1 MPDGSIIK
9 QRIPHNF
16 TPRELGQKSA
26 MRYFDNG
33 GLRGV
38 YTWPRRYG
46 KDLTFT
52 HQTHKLA
59 QRRVGMYLHMLP
71 NHKQARKVIWDGFTN
86 EGVPIID
93 AVFPGA
99 TRISKNDTEM
109 KIRLRSGSL
118 WQLVGSDYY
127 DSIVGANPAGLV
139 MSEAAL
145 SDPRAWNYFRPML
158 AGNGGWAAFFS
169 TPRGY
174 NWFYDLL
181 KYAKTDIMWDWSHL
195 TAYETQHIDAS
206 VLESERRQMP
216 DELFRQEYLCDFSA
230 ANVGAIFG
238 KYIEAAERQGRIV
251 ESLPFDPVS
260 DVVISSDIGRRD
272 KSAWVWWRVMQGG
285 YEVFDYDEGTGM
297 DAEEWIDRLSERMG
311 FERGI
316 DGGWKSDEKLCAAHL
331 YLPHDARAKNF
342 QSRFSAI
349 ETFLKKGKHLAKNII
364 CNAQRKKA
372 DSINAARK
380 VLRVTRFDGVKCD
393 ALLDAMR
400 FHHYKYDEEERI
412 FSSEPDHDWS
422 SHACDAYMEG
432 AAVLHD
438 YVAPP
443 PPPEP
448 AKQYAEPLHYQFKL
462 DDLWKTVGPS
472 QGPRRV

>member
-1 MPDGSIIK
+1 MDGANTVKITL
-9 QRIPHNF
+9 PHKF

-38 YTWPRRYG
+38 YCWPRRYG

-52 HQTHKLA
+52 HETHKLS
-59 QRRVGMYLHMLP
+59 QLRTGMYLHMLP

-86 EGVPIID
+86 DGVPIID
-93 AVFPGA
+93 AVFPGS
-99 TRISKNDTEM
+99 TRVSKNDTEM

-127 DSIVGANPAGLV
+127 DSIVGANPVGLV

-169 TPRGY
+169 TPRGR
-174 NWFYDLL
+174 NWFWELL
-181 KYAKTDIMWDWSHL
+181 RYAKTDLMWDWSHL
-195 TAYETQHIDAS
+195 TANETQHIAPE
-206 VLESERRQMP
+206 VLAAERRQMP

-238 KYIEAAERQGRIV
+238 RYMEAAEKEGRIV
-251 ESLPFDPVS
+251 ESLAADPLS
-260 DVVISSDIGRRD
+260 DVVISSDIGIRD
-272 KSAWVWWRVMQGG
+272 KASWVWWRVMSGG
-285 YEVFDYDEGTGM
+285 FEIFDYDEATGL
-297 DAEEWIDRLSERMG
+297 DAEEWIDRLGKKPRA
-311 FERGI
+311 
-316 DGGWKSDEKLCAAHL
+316 KYL
-331 YLPHDARAKNF
+331 YLPHDAKARSF
-342 QSRFSAI
+342 QSRHSTI
-349 ETFLKKGKHLAKNII
+349 EIFLKQGGHLAENIV

-372 DSINAARK
+372 DSINAGRK
-380 VLRVTRFDGVKCD
+380 VLRVTRFDASKCHLLID
-393 ALLDAMR
+393 ALN
-400 FHHYKYDEEERI
+400 FYHYEYDEEQRI
-412 FSSEPDHDWS
+412 FSQNPEHDWS
-422 SHACDAYMEG
+422 SHAADAVMEG

-438 YVAPP
+438 YVAPE

-448 AKQYAEPLHYQFKL
+448 AKQYAEPMNYQFRL